1 MTEPKEPTEPT
12 NAHLLSELQAVK
24 RGQGRVEG
32 RMNTMENARTAA
44 RGDYEVKWTSIQ
56 NQLERIE
63 LQTTRT
69 NGRVTHV
76 ETEIVEARKLIQEL
90 REWKSFMTGVATSFS
105 WWKPAVATLAA
116 AAVFYLFTH

>member
-1 MTEPKEPTEPT
+1 
-12 NAHLLSELQAVK
+12 
-24 RGQGRVEG
+24 
-32 RMNTMENARTAA
+32 MNTIENARTAA
-44 RGDYEVKWTSIQ
+44 RSDYDARWTSVQ

-76 ETEIVEARKLIQEL
+76 EIEVVEARKLIQEL
-90 REWKSFMTGVATSFS
+90 REWKSFMTGVASSFS

-116 AAVFYLFTH
+116 AGVVWIFTH